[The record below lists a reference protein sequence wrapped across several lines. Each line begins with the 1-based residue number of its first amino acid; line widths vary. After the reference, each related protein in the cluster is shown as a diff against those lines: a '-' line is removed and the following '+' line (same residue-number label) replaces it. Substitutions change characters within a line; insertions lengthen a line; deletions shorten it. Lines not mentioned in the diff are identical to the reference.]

1 MLALDMVLSN
11 CHWCAILP
19 LATGS
24 ESEPSY
30 TAYVKRAVYS
40 PYFHC
45 KAWLTSATYPMS
57 PATVQHVEQALKHS
71 MSAIEQL
78 KLMELVGI
86 ALLSAF
92 DKHNRH

>member
-1 MLALDMVLSN
+1 MVLSN

-24 ESEPSY
+24 ESEPLD
-30 TAYVKRAVYS
+30 TAYVTSTVHL

-57 PATVQHVEQALKHS
+57 PAAVQHVEQALKHS

-78 KLMELVGI
+78 KLMELVGV
-86 ALLSAF
+86 ALPSAF
-92 DKHNRH
+92 DKHNKH